1 MMRKRSAGTAQQH
14 EPATHALHITSASP
28 TYPVM
33 ESDYRVIAH
42 ISGLVALQ
50 RVASAKLASIFERR
64 SNERCSRQAL
74 FGCGFAAMVVLCL
87 QLN

>member
-14 EPATHALHITSASP
+14 EPATHALHITSALR

-33 ESDYRVIAH
+33 ASDFHVIAH

-50 RVASAKLASIFERR
+50 RVASARLASIFERR
-64 SNERCSRQAL
+64 SNEGCS
-74 FGCGFAAMVVLCL
+74 
-87 QLN
+87 